1 MINGT
6 NGASFHPIITK
17 DETLYMFS
25 SDLCRCV
32 KSFTEDSEKLGNN
45 VAWQAA
51 NNVVTVAENHQNLF
65 SLHYLG
71 LNFGLVS
78 VNILEKKGQ
87 CHKHV

>member
-1 MINGT
+1 
-6 NGASFHPIITK
+6 
-17 DETLYMFS
+17 MFS

-87 CHKHV
+87 CHKHVQKPQCVYEATWLMYKRNGVPL